1 MKLREGLTTTEGI
14 RLRVEGHLV
23 PIVEMDL
30 TADHTVYFEHHTIL
44 AKSPQLGV
52 GLMPVRG
59 ALRRLL
65 AGLPVL
71 LTRAAG
77 PGTLS
82 LSRDGVGEIVAL
94 DLADEEIDV
103 LEHRFLAA
111 SGGLEYSARRV
122 RGIKNILGSGS
133 GFFMDRFRGS
143 GLLILHGYGD
153 VVETTLEAGQA
164 LDIDPYAW
172 LYKDTTVG
180 MNTHLVSVTTGL
192 FGGSGFVMT
201 RFTGPGRLAYQSL
214 DPLVALQPTGE

>member
-1 MKLREGLTTTEGI
+1 MKLREGLTTAEGM

-23 PIVEMDL
+23 PIVEL
-30 TADHTVYFEHHTIL
+30 ELGPEHGIFFEHHTIL

-52 GLMPVRG
+52 GLMPIRG
-59 ALRRLL
+59 ALRRML

-77 PGTLS
+77 PGTVS
-82 LSRDGVGEIVAL
+82 LSRDGVGEVIAL
-94 DLADEEIDV
+94 DLAGEEVDV

-111 SGGLEYSARRV
+111 SAALEYSAQRV
-122 RGIKNILGSGS
+122 RGIKNILGAGS
-133 GFFMDRFRGS
+133 GFFMDRFRGT
-143 GLLILHGYGD
+143 GLLLLHGYGD
-153 VVETTLEAGQA
+153 VIETTLEAGQA
-164 LDIDPYAW
+164 LDLDPYAW
-172 LYKDTTVG
+172 LYKDVG
-180 MNTHLVSVTTGL
+180 VRMDTHLVNVTTGL